1 MKVIKRVL
9 VTCLTTLLVILLV
22 INIYSFISIKLMKKD
37 LATVFGYSTLEVV
50 SGSMEPTIHV
60 GDLIFIDTK
69 SKEFHVNDIVT
80 FYDQQGN
87 FVTHR
92 IVSIENGRVVTKGD
106 NNNSIDEPFSINK
119 IVGKCVYIIN
129 NGGKVISAFR
139 SPVAIGMIFVTGVL
153 ACIYLSLDKNGKPIL
168 TKEER
173 ELEMFKKNK
182 KFAGFDENDEFSE
195 FDEELDLQLDED
207 YDELN
212 GTEEDS
218 FDYYYDNEE
227 VQEDN
232 YYEEEEELQ
241 LEEVV
246 KEIEDNK
253 ESNSMSNITTLEEF
267 RRYKEEKELEEFRK
281 YKEEKELEEFRKY
294 KEEKELEEFR
304 QYEASMKKNNYQ
316 SSENRKNNYHKNSN
330 GYKKYNKDY
339 KKKN

>member
-1 MKVIKRVL
+1 MKVVKRVL
-9 VTCLTTLLVILLV
+9 VTFITTLLVVLLI
-22 INIYSFISIKLMKKD
+22 INVYSFISIKLMKKD
-37 LATVFGYSTLEVV
+37 LATVFGYSALEVV
-50 SGSMEPTIHV
+50 SGSMEPTIHI

-69 SKEFHVNDIVT
+69 SNDFSVNDIVT

-92 IVSIENGRVVTKGD
+92 IVSIQDGKVVTKGD
-106 NNNSIDEPFSINK
+106 NNNSIDERFSVDK
-119 IVGKCVYIIN
+119 IVGKCVYIFN
-129 NGGKVISAFR
+129 NGGKIISAFR
-139 SPVAIGMIFVTGVL
+139 SPLAIGMIFVTGVL

-173 ELEMFKKNK
+173 ELDMFKKSK
-182 KFAGFDENDEFSE
+182 KFTGFDENDEFNE

-207 YDELN
+207 YDELE
-212 GTEEDS
+212 GT
-218 FDYYYDNEE
+218 
-227 VQEDN
+227 
-232 YYEEEEELQ
+232 YEEEEELQ

-253 ESNSMSNITTLEEF
+253 ESNNMSNITTLEEF
-267 RRYKEEKELEEFRK
+267 RKYKEEKELEEFRR
-281 YKEEKELEEFRKY
+281 YKEAKELEEFRKY

-304 QYEASMKKNNYQ
+304 QYEASMKKNSYQ

>member
-1 MKVIKRVL
+1 MKVVKRVL
-9 VTCLTTLLVILLV
+9 VTFITTLLVVLLV
-22 INIYSFISIKLMKKD
+22 INVYSFISIKLMKKD

-50 SGSMEPTIHV
+50 SGSMEPTIHI

-69 SKEFHVNDIVT
+69 SKDFNVNDIVT

-92 IVSIENGRVVTKGD
+92 IVSINNGRVVTKGD
-106 NNNSIDEPFSINK
+106 NNNSIDESFSVDK
-119 IVGKCVYIIN
+119 IVGKCIFVVN
-129 NGGKVISAFR
+129 NGGKIISAFR
-139 SPVAIGMIFVTGVL
+139 SPLAIGMIFVTGVL

-182 KFAGFDENDEFSE
+182 KFVGFEENDAYNE

-218 FDYYYDNEE
+218 FDYYNEQGMDE
-227 VQEDN
+227 C

-267 RRYKEEKELEEFRK
+267 RKYKEEKELEEFRK

-294 KEEKELEEFR
+294 KEEKELQEFK
-304 QYEASMKKNNYQ
+304 QYEASMKKNNYRP
-316 SSENRKNNYHKNSN
+316 SENRKNNYHKNSN
-330 GYKKYNKDY
+330 GYKKYHNDY

>member
-1 MKVIKRVL
+1 MKVVKRVL
-9 VTCLTTLLVILLV
+9 VTFITTLLVVLLI
-22 INIYSFISIKLMKKD
+22 INVYSFISIKLMKKD
-37 LATVFGYSTLEVV
+37 LATVFGYSALEVV
-50 SGSMEPTIHV
+50 SGSMEPTIHI

-69 SKEFHVNDIVT
+69 SNDFSVNDIVT

-92 IVSIENGRVVTKGD
+92 IVSIQDGKVVTKGD
-106 NNNSIDEPFSINK
+106 NNNSIDERFSVDK
-119 IVGKCVYIIN
+119 IVGKCVYIFN
-129 NGGKVISAFR
+129 NGGKIISAFR
-139 SPVAIGMIFVTGVL
+139 SPLAIGMIFVTGVL

-168 TKEER
+168 TEEER
-173 ELEMFKKNK
+173 ELDMFKKSK
-182 KFAGFDENDEFSE
+182 KFTGFDENDEFNE
-195 FDEELDLQLDED
+195 FDEELDLQFNED
-207 YDELN
+207 YDELE

-218 FDYYYDNEE
+218 FDDYYDEE
-227 VQEDN
+227 VIEDN

-253 ESNSMSNITTLEEF
+253 ESNNMSNITTLEEF
-267 RRYKEEKELEEFRK
+267 RRYKEAKELEEFRK

-304 QYEASMKKNNYQ
+304 QYEASMKKNSYQ
-316 SSENRKNNYHKNSN
+316 PPENRKNNYHKNSN

>member
-1 MKVIKRVL
+1 MKVVKRVL
-9 VTCLTTLLVILLV
+9 VTFITTLLVVLLI
-22 INIYSFISIKLMKKD
+22 INVYSFISIKLMKKD
-37 LATVFGYSTLEVV
+37 LATVFGYSALEVV
-50 SGSMEPTIHV
+50 SGSMEPTIHI

-69 SKEFHVNDIVT
+69 SNDFSVNDIVT

-92 IVSIENGRVVTKGD
+92 IVSIQDDKVVTKGD
-106 NNNSIDEPFSINK
+106 NNNSIDERFSVDK
-119 IVGKCVYIIN
+119 IVGKCVYIFN
-129 NGGKVISAFR
+129 NGGKIISAFR
-139 SPVAIGMIFVTGVL
+139 SPLAIGMIFVTGVL

-173 ELEMFKKNK
+173 ELDMFKKSK
-182 KFAGFDENDEFSE
+182 KFTGFDENDEFNE

-207 YDELN
+207 YDELE

-218 FDYYYDNEE
+218 FDDYYDEE
-227 VQEDN
+227 VVEDN

-253 ESNSMSNITTLEEF
+253 ESNNMSNITTLEEF
-267 RRYKEEKELEEFRK
+267 RKYKEEKELEEFRR
-281 YKEEKELEEFRKY
+281 YKEAKELEEFRKY

-304 QYEASMKKNNYQ
+304 QYEASMKKNSYQ

>member
-1 MKVIKRVL
+1 MKVVKRVL
-9 VTCLTTLLVILLV
+9 VTFITTLLVVLLI
-22 INIYSFISIKLMKKD
+22 INVYSFISIKLMKKD
-37 LATVFGYSTLEVV
+37 LATVFGYSALEVV
-50 SGSMEPTIHV
+50 SGSMEPTIHI

-69 SKEFHVNDIVT
+69 SNDFSVNDIVT

-92 IVSIENGRVVTKGD
+92 IVSIQDGKVVTKGD
-106 NNNSIDEPFSINK
+106 NNNSIDERFSVDK
-119 IVGKCVYIIN
+119 IVGKCVYIFN
-129 NGGKVISAFR
+129 NGGKIISAFR
-139 SPVAIGMIFVTGVL
+139 SPLAIGMIFVTGVL

-173 ELEMFKKNK
+173 ELDMFKKSK
-182 KFAGFDENDEFSE
+182 KFTGFDENDEFNE

-207 YDELN
+207 YDELE

-218 FDYYYDNEE
+218 FDDYYDEE
-227 VQEDN
+227 VVEDN

-253 ESNSMSNITTLEEF
+253 ESNNMSNITTLEEF
-267 RRYKEEKELEEFRK
+267 RKYKEEKELEEFRR
-281 YKEEKELEEFRKY
+281 YKEAKELEEFRKY

-304 QYEASMKKNNYQ
+304 QYEASMKKNSYQ

>member
-1 MKVIKRVL
+1 MKVVKRVL
-9 VTCLTTLLVILLV
+9 VTFITTLLVVLLV
-22 INIYSFISIKLMKKD
+22 INVYSFISIKLMKKD
-37 LATVFGYSTLEVV
+37 LATVFGYSALEVV
-50 SGSMEPTIHV
+50 SGSMEPTIHI

-92 IVSIENGRVVTKGD
+92 IVSIQDGKVVTKGD
-106 NNNSIDEPFSINK
+106 NNNSIDERFSIDK

-129 NGGKVISAFR
+129 SGGKIISAFR
-139 SPVAIGMIFVTGVL
+139 SPLAIGMIFVTGVL

-173 ELEMFKKNK
+173 ELDMFKKSK
-182 KFAGFDENDEFSE
+182 KFAGFDENEGFNE

-207 YDELN
+207 YDELE

-218 FDYYYDNEE
+218 FDDYYDEE
-227 VQEDN
+227 VSEDN
-232 YYEEEEELQ
+232 YYEEELQ

-253 ESNSMSNITTLEEF
+253 ESNNMSNITTLEEF
-267 RRYKEEKELEEFRK
+267 RRYKEQQELEEFRK
-281 YKEEKELEEFRKY
+281 YKEAKELEEFRKY

-304 QYEASMKKNNYQ
+304 QYEASMKKNNYS
-316 SSENRKNNYHKNSN
+316 SSENRKNYYHKNSN